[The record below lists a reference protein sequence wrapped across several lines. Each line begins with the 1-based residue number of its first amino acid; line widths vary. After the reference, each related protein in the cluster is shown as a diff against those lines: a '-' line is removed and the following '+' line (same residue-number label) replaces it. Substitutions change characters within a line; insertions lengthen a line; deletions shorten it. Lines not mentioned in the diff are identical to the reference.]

1 MPYLPDEET
10 VYDKKYIK
18 LSLISLSIFL
28 SPALAFAFPFWANT
42 IQAVTVTSEIGVP
55 GGNRIESYIIPFICL
70 VLIIFC
76 EALFL
81 KKRYFKKTNSFKIIE
96 VVSVANLISTI
107 LGGIFL
113 FLWNASVSCSAEQLY
128 FFGPL
133 YGIMEYLFPISP
145 LIAMF
150 GLIFFLVLYN
160 VFFCIFSYFIERF
173 IAQKYLQNTYSR
185 EVISKGILR
194 ANILSYT
201 VFFFLTYVIFYSF
214 GGMLLP
220 FNTSDTFSAE
230 YSDTF

>member
-1 MPYLPDEET
+1 MRKLFMI
-10 VYDKKYIK
+10 KKYIK

-42 IQAVTVTSEIGVP
+42 IQAVTVTSGIGMP

>member
-1 MPYLPDEET
+1 MI
-10 VYDKKYIK
+10 KKYIK

-42 IQAVTVTSEIGVP
+42 IQAVTVTSGIGVP

-220 FNTSDTFSAE
+220 FNTSDTF
-230 YSDTF
+230 

>member
-1 MPYLPDEET
+1 MLYLPDEET
-10 VYDKKYIK
+10 VYDKKIYQIK
-18 LSLISLSIFL
+18 PDFSINFL
-28 SPALAFAFPFWANT
+28 SPALAFTFPFWANT
-42 IQAVTVTSEIGVP
+42 IQAVTVTSGIGVP

>member
-1 MPYLPDEET
+1 M
-10 VYDKKYIK
+10 
-18 LSLISLSIFL
+18 
-28 SPALAFAFPFWANT
+28 
-42 IQAVTVTSEIGVP
+42 P

-81 KKRYFKKTNSFKIIE
+81 KKRYFKKTNPFKIIE
-96 VVSVANLISTI
+96 VVSVSNLISTI

-214 GGMLLP
+214 GGMLQP

>member
-1 MPYLPDEET
+1 MRKLSMI
-10 VYDKKYIK
+10 KKYIK

-42 IQAVTVTSEIGVP
+42 IQAVTVTSGIGVP

-160 VFFCIFSYFIERF
+160 VFFCIFSYFIERC

-185 EVISKGILR
+185 KVISKGILR
-194 ANILSYT
+194 ANILSYM

-220 FNTSDTFSAE
+220 FNTSDTFSTE

>member
-1 MPYLPDEET
+1 MRKLFMI
-10 VYDKKYIK
+10 KKYIK

-42 IQAVTVTSEIGVP
+42 IQAVTVTSGIGVP

-133 YGIMEYLFPISP
+133 YGIIEYLFPLSP

>member
-1 MPYLPDEET
+1 MEC
-10 VYDKKYIK
+10 IG
-18 LSLISLSIFL
+18 FL
-28 SPALAFAFPFWANT
+28 LGRA
-42 IQAVTVTSEIGVP
+42 
-55 GGNRIESYIIPFICL
+55 II
-70 VLIIFC
+70 
-76 EALFL
+76 
-81 KKRYFKKTNSFKIIE
+81 
-96 VVSVANLISTI
+96 
-107 LGGIFL
+107 
-113 FLWNASVSCSAEQLY
+113 

>member
-1 MPYLPDEET
+1 MRKLFMI
-10 VYDKKYIK
+10 KKYIK

-42 IQAVTVTSEIGVP
+42 IQAVTVTSGIGVP

-160 VFFCIFSYFIERF
+160 VFFCIFSYFIERC

-194 ANILSYT
+194 ANILSYM

>member
-1 MPYLPDEET
+1 MI
-10 VYDKKYIK
+10 KKYIK

-42 IQAVTVTSEIGVP
+42 IQAVTVTSGIGVP

-70 VLIIFC
+70 VLIISC

-214 GGMLLP
+214 GGILLP

>member
-1 MPYLPDEET
+1 MI
-10 VYDKKYIK
+10 KKYIK

-28 SPALAFAFPFWANT
+28 SPALAFAFLFWANT
-42 IQAVTVTSEIGVP
+42 IQAVTVTSGIGVP

-128 FFGPL
+128 LFGPL

-214 GGMLLP
+214 GGRLLP

>member
-1 MPYLPDEET
+1 M
-10 VYDKKYIK
+10 
-18 LSLISLSIFL
+18 
-28 SPALAFAFPFWANT
+28 
-42 IQAVTVTSEIGVP
+42 P

-81 KKRYFKKTNSFKIIE
+81 KKRYFKKTNPFKIIE

-160 VFFCIFSYFIERF
+160 VFFCIFSYFIERC

-194 ANILSYT
+194 ANILSYM

>member
-1 MPYLPDEET
+1 MRKLSMI
-10 VYDKKYIK
+10 KKYIK

-42 IQAVTVTSEIGVP
+42 IQAVTVTSGIGVP

-76 EALFL
+76 EAFFL

>member
-1 MPYLPDEET
+1 MRKLSMI
-10 VYDKKYIK
+10 KKYIK

-42 IQAVTVTSEIGVP
+42 IQAVTVTSGIGVP

-113 FLWNASVSCSAEQLY
+113 FLWNASVSYSAEQLY

>member
-1 MPYLPDEET
+1 MRKLFMI
-10 VYDKKYIK
+10 KKYIK

-42 IQAVTVTSEIGVP
+42 IQAVTVTSGIGVP

-96 VVSVANLISTI
+96 VISVANLISTI

>member
-1 MPYLPDEET
+1 MRKLSMI
-10 VYDKKYIK
+10 KKYIK

-42 IQAVTVTSEIGVP
+42 IQAVTVTSGIGMP

-214 GGMLLP
+214 DGMLLP

>member
-1 MPYLPDEET
+1 MRKLFMI
-10 VYDKKYIK
+10 KKYIK

-42 IQAVTVTSEIGVP
+42 IQAVTVTSGIGVP

-81 KKRYFKKTNSFKIIE
+81 KKRYFKKTNPFKIIE

-214 GGMLLP
+214 DGMLLP

>member
-1 MPYLPDEET
+1 MRKLSMI
-10 VYDKKYIK
+10 KKYIK

-42 IQAVTVTSEIGVP
+42 IQAVTVTSGIGVP
-55 GGNRIESYIIPFICL
+55 CGNRIESYIIPFICL

-96 VVSVANLISTI
+96 VVSVANLTSTI

-201 VFFFLTYVIFYSF
+201 VFFFQTYVIFYSF
-214 GGMLLP
+214 GGMLLH

>member
-1 MPYLPDEET
+1 MRKLFMI
-10 VYDKKYIK
+10 KKYIK

-42 IQAVTVTSEIGVP
+42 IQAVTVTSGIGVP

>member
-1 MPYLPDEET
+1 MRKLSMI
-10 VYDKKYIK
+10 KKYIK

-42 IQAVTVTSEIGVP
+42 IQAVTVTSGIGVP

>member
-1 MPYLPDEET
+1 MRKLFMI
-10 VYDKKYIK
+10 KKYIK

-42 IQAVTVTSEIGVP
+42 IQAVTVTSGIGMP

-81 KKRYFKKTNSFKIIE
+81 KKRYFKKTNPFKIIE

-150 GLIFFLVLYN
+150 GLIFIFYLVLYN

>member
-1 MPYLPDEET
+1 MRKLFMI
-10 VYDKKYIK
+10 KKYIK

-28 SPALAFAFPFWANT
+28 SPALAFAFPFWANS
-42 IQAVTVTSEIGVP
+42 IQAVTVTSGIGMP

>member
-1 MPYLPDEET
+1 MI
-10 VYDKKYIK
+10 KKYIK

-42 IQAVTVTSEIGVP
+42 IQAVTVTSGIGVP

>member
-1 MPYLPDEET
+1 M
-10 VYDKKYIK
+10 
-18 LSLISLSIFL
+18 
-28 SPALAFAFPFWANT
+28 
-42 IQAVTVTSEIGVP
+42 P

-81 KKRYFKKTNSFKIIE
+81 KKRYFEKTNSFKIIE
-96 VVSVANLISTI
+96 VVSVSNLISTI

>member
-1 MPYLPDEET
+1 MLYLPDEET
-10 VYDKKYIK
+10 VYDKKIYQIK
-18 LSLISLSIFL
+18 PDFSINFL

-42 IQAVTVTSEIGVP
+42 IQAVTVTSGIGVP

-81 KKRYFKKTNSFKIIE
+81 KKRYFKKTNPFKIIE
-96 VVSVANLISTI
+96 VVSVSNLISTI

>member
-1 MPYLPDEET
+1 MRKLFMI
-10 VYDKKYIK
+10 KKYIK

-42 IQAVTVTSEIGVP
+42 IQAVTVTSGIGVP

-96 VVSVANLISTI
+96 VFSVANLISTI

-133 YGIMEYLFPISP
+133 YGIMEYLFPLSP

>member
-1 MPYLPDEET
+1 MI
-10 VYDKKYIK
+10 KKYIK

-42 IQAVTVTSEIGVP
+42 IQAVTVTSGIGVP

-201 VFFFLTYVIFYSF
+201 VFFFLTYVIFHSF

-220 FNTSDTFSAE
+220 FNTSDTF
-230 YSDTF
+230 

>member
-1 MPYLPDEET
+1 MLYLPDEET
-10 VYDKKYIK
+10 VYDKKIYQIK
-18 LSLISLSIFL
+18 PDFSINFL

-42 IQAVTVTSEIGVP
+42 IQAVTVTSGIGVP

>member
-1 MPYLPDEET
+1 MRKLFMI
-10 VYDKKYIK
+10 KKYIK

-42 IQAVTVTSEIGVP
+42 IQAVTVTSGIGVP

-133 YGIMEYLFPISP
+133 YGIMEYLFPLSP

>member
-1 MPYLPDEET
+1 MRTLPPIIWKEKIWKPSSRPDRRP
-10 VYDKKYIK
+10 
-18 LSLISLSIFL
+18 SG
-28 SPALAFAFPFWANT
+28 NT
-42 IQAVTVTSEIGVP
+42 CPTRWTR
-55 GGNRIESYIIPFICL
+55 RICRPDSAIRKQP
-70 VLIIFC
+70 
-76 EALFL
+76 
-81 KKRYFKKTNSFKIIE
+81 FKIIE

-194 ANILSYT
+194 ANILSYM

>member
-1 MPYLPDEET
+1 MRKLSMI
-10 VYDKKYIK
+10 KKYIK

-42 IQAVTVTSEIGVP
+42 IQAVTVTSGIGVP

-133 YGIMEYLFPISP
+133 YGIMEYLFPLSP

>member
-1 MPYLPDEET
+1 MRKLSMI
-10 VYDKKYIK
+10 KKYIK

-42 IQAVTVTSEIGVP
+42 IQAVTVTSGIGVP

-133 YGIMEYLFPISP
+133 YGIMEYLFPLSP

-214 GGMLLP
+214 GGMLQP

>member
-1 MPYLPDEET
+1 MI
-10 VYDKKYIK
+10 KKYIK

-42 IQAVTVTSEIGVP
+42 IQAVTVTSGIGVP

-133 YGIMEYLFPISP
+133 YGIMEYLFPLSP

-201 VFFFLTYVIFYSF
+201 VFFFLTYDVTII
-214 GGMLLP
+214 
-220 FNTSDTFSAE
+220 NHN
-230 YSDTF
+230 